1 MQQPSQNPPNS
12 ITWKEAPGE
21 DLAKF
26 LRPLSAKREY
36 RYGPAYIATAYTEI
50 RGVCGSTC
58 KIGAP
63 FSARIALSLSQAASN
78 QELCR
83 CWGPR
88 KTSMVIVKQ
97 PNNHIDHVGIFSWE
111 MWLKYVE
118 MSQGTATRF
127 VPGLATNLRRRR
139 WTTRA
144 KIAPAW
150 CNSHWLSPPWLVC
163 CLDVDPLPTHC
174 CRMCQDAG
182 KKRELDAVGVHFFI
196 VFSKL

>member
-1 MQQPSQNPPNS
+1 M
-12 ITWKEAPGE
+12 
-21 DLAKF
+21 AKF

-36 RYGPAYIATAYTEI
+36 KYGPAYFATAYTEI

-58 KIGAP
+58 KIGVP

-83 CWGPR
+83 CWGTR

-111 MWLKYVE
+111 NAVE

-127 VPGLATNLRRRR
+127 VSGLATNLRRRR
-139 WTTRA
+139 
-144 KIAPAW
+144 
-150 CNSHWLSPPWLVC
+150 
-163 CLDVDPLPTHC
+163 
-174 CRMCQDAG
+174 
-182 KKRELDAVGVHFFI
+182 
-196 VFSKL
+196 